1 MTSPETRQ
9 ASAQL
14 RAGTRASAVPSALYV
29 KIKDHLRKRILDG
42 RLKPH
47 DQLPSESA
55 LIDQFDVSRITV
67 RQALNDLQKEGLIF
81 KLHGKGSFV
90 SKPKAD
96 QRLAS
101 LQGFAEAMSAA
112 GHEIY
117 NRVTGLRDVP
127 AQATVAEKL
136 GLEPRSRVTEIRRV
150 RFLNRSPIS
159 FEVTYVPADIGAR
172 LAKAD
177 LESRD
182 IFLILENDFG
192 IRARKRR
199 PDDRSGA
206 GGRTRGAPSAY
217 PTRCAGAADRTP
229 DPRRRPAADRFR
241 VSLLPGRCVQISPQH
256 RTKAGDE
263 RSSPF
268 MNSRNVAH
276 ARGGTHEE

>member
-1 MTSPETRQ
+1 MTSLENRQ
-9 ASAQL
+9 ASTQL
-14 RAGTRASAVPSALYV
+14 RAGARANAIPSALYV
-29 KIKDHLRKRILDG
+29 KIKDHLRTRILDG

-55 LIDQFDVSRITV
+55 LIEQFDVSRITV

-90 SKPKAD
+90 SNPKAD

-117 NRVTGLRDVP
+117 NRLAGLRDVP
-127 AQATVAEKL
+127 AQATVADRL
-136 GLEPRSRVTEIRRV
+136 QVAPRSRVTEIKRV

-159 FEVTYVPADIGAR
+159 FEVTYLPAEIGAR

-177 LESRD
+177 LETRD

-192 IRARKRR
+192 IRLGNADLMIEAGLADARVARHLRIERDAPVLQIERLTHTADRR
-199 PDDRSGA
+199 PLDFEYLFF
-206 GGRTRGAPSAY
+206 RGDA
-217 PTRCAGAADRTP
+217 
-229 DPRRRPAADRFR
+229 FR
-241 VSLLPGRCVQISPQH
+241 YRLSI
-256 RTKAGDE
+256 E
-263 RSSPF
+263 RKQR
-268 MNSRNVAH
+268 MNAN
-276 ARGGTHEE
+276 RGL

>member
-14 RAGTRASAVPSALYV
+14 RAGTRANGIPSALYA
-29 KIKDHLRKRILDG
+29 KIRDHLRKRILDG

-47 DQLPSESA
+47 DQLPSESE
-55 LIDQFDVSRITV
+55 LIEQFDVSRITV
-67 RQALNDLQKEGLIF
+67 RQALSDLQKEGLIF

-117 NRVTGLRDVP
+117 NRVASLRNVP
-127 AQATVAEKL
+127 AQATVADKL
-136 GLEPRSRVTEIRRV
+136 RLAPRSRVTEIRRV

-159 FEVTYVPADIGAR
+159 FEVTYIPSDIGAR

-177 LESRD
+177 LETRD

-192 IRARKRR
+192 IRLGNADLAIEAGLADAQVARHLRIQRDAPVLKIERLTHTADRR
-199 PDDRSGA
+199 PLDFEYLFFRGDAFRYRLSINRS
-206 GGRTRGAPSAY
+206 
-217 PTRCAGAADRTP
+217 
-229 DPRRRPAADRFR
+229 RR
-241 VSLLPGRCVQISPQH
+241 
-256 RTKAGDE
+256 
-263 RSSPF
+263 
-268 MNSRNVAH
+268 
-276 ARGGTHEE
+276 

>member
-9 ASAQL
+9 ASVQMKAGA
-14 RAGTRASAVPSALYV
+14 RANAVPSALYV

-55 LIDQFDVSRITV
+55 LIEQFDVSRITV

-117 NRVTGLRDVP
+117 NQVTGLRDVP
-127 AQATVAEKL
+127 ATAAVAEKL
-136 GLEPRSRVTEIRRV
+136 GLAPRSRVTEIRRV

-159 FEVTYVPADIGAR
+159 FEMTYVPTDIGAR

-177 LESRD
+177 LETRD

-192 IRARKRR
+192 IALGNADLTIEAGPADARVAQHLRIRRDAPVLRIERLTHTADRR
-199 PDDRSGA
+199 PLDFEYLFYRGDSFRYRLSIERKKTRNAHRRS
-206 GGRTRGAPSAY
+206 
-217 PTRCAGAADRTP
+217 
-229 DPRRRPAADRFR
+229 
-241 VSLLPGRCVQISPQH
+241 
-256 RTKAGDE
+256 
-263 RSSPF
+263 
-268 MNSRNVAH
+268 
-276 ARGGTHEE
+276 